1 MLRVQAFL
9 DVHPDRLERGSPSH
23 LLWAADPPRNSPNHA
38 TNGTPQRSGYSDGT
52 IDDAR
57 PYQAL
62 FVEHSRAVDSLALF
76 KAGRDGPER
85 PIGER
90 ATQVSSQVAAR
101 ARVKLHLSS
110 RAGEWVEEA
119 ATA

>member
-1 MLRVQAFL
+1 
-9 DVHPDRLERGSPSH
+9 
-23 LLWAADPPRNSPNHA
+23 
-38 TNGTPQRSGYSDGT
+38 
-52 IDDAR
+52 
-57 PYQAL
+57 
-62 FVEHSRAVDSLALF
+62 VEHSRAVDSLALF
-76 KAGRDGPER
+76 KDGRDGPER

-110 RAGEWVEEA
+110 QAGEWVEEA